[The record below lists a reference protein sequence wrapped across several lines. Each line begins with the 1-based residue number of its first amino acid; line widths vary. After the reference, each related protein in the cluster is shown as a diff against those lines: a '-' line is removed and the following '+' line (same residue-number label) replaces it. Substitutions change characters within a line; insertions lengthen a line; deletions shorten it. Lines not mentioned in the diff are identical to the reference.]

1 MGSVT
6 GSFLLLYHQ
15 KVPLVVQA
23 TRCRHD
29 ARTDHAQDFRLVDLG
44 DDNEGVVMY
53 ERTQDG
59 VTYLICGNR
68 RYEVTARGNLRYVGD
83 VAPVPAPTW
92 LHRLWAWV
100 RGWL

>member
-1 MGSVT
+1 MTWYFDG
-6 GSFLLLYHQ
+6 F
-15 KVPLVVQA
+15 
-23 TRCRHD
+23 D
-29 ARTDHAQDFRLVDLG
+29 AAIGNPPFAGG

>member
-1 MGSVT
+1 MTWFYHGDNAGDWLTFDVARSNPPFT
-6 GSFLLLYHQ
+6 G
-15 KVPLVVQA
+15 
-23 TRCRHD
+23 
-29 ARTDHAQDFRLVDLG
+29 G
-44 DDNEGVVMY
+44 DMY